1 MEGDCGS
8 PESSN
13 AASHHRGSD
22 QHLHLSN
29 DSFTSGGDPGDDAG
43 GMAANDMCIAAEECD
58 KFRVDLETRCVG
70 GRAAQE
76 TASPKRPAQAHND
89 SHSQFVHNDNNNGGV
104 MIGRKDSQSSIER
117 EIIQLNKEMEMIQ
130 MECQEIVEAHSHR
143 QQERNVLGQ
152 PGPQQQ
158 KQQQKGQGVA
168 AAGGEAAGRPES
180 YRSPRMVPRMGT
192 RLDYMKQMLAA
203 QEAAQMQMHGQ
214 PNVYPQQLP
223 GFPGAGTD
231 PANPLWMMRQNEPQ
245 HLNAT
250 NHVAKDISLKPKE
263 IQQLVSGGHSGDDR
277 DTSNTSAYNTGDS
290 CRSTPLTLELSSAP
304 AINGHKGSLLSL
316 SVQHPSNLPHVKPS
330 YSDSEKMTQTG
341 AIAPTNGV
349 GPVSQNCKQ
358 VRDWSSDGSESKK
371 LRQFLP
377 GQYRVHPA
385 NGGSPGGPQGSPVH
399 PTTNLSKSMSNG
411 SFSEKT
417 SQTPNGDLSQT
428 ENADSLQELYAQ
440 YADVMY
446 TNRANLEHTIMVQQK
461 LFQQQLMQR
470 SAHARLQENFPQD
483 GAAGAST
490 ASAAGVDS
498 LTPLPS
504 TSIGGL
510 LPPSPSGTSSH
521 MEWVVKRRADGSR
534 YITRRPIRNKILK
547 ERAKKIQEERCGMT
561 TDDDAVSEMKVGR
574 YWTKDERK
582 KHLEKVREHKK
593 RKQEMLKS
601 RMETVKEN
609 EEEKKK
615 EPNIVELSHRK
626 MMKHKSKRV
635 FDDFTTVQ
643 EMMAHGSREAPVNQK
658 GYNPLLS
665 VTTV

>member
-1 MEGDCGS
+1 MEGECGS
-8 PESSN
+8 PESNSAN
-13 AASHHRGSD
+13 RPLGSD
-22 QHLHLSN
+22 HLHLSN
-29 DSFTSGGDPGDDAG
+29 DSFTSNEHVEHPAN
-43 GMAANDMCIAAEECD
+43 MATNDISAEECD
-58 KFRVDLETRCVG
+58 KFRADLETRCSGVD
-70 GRAAQE
+70 
-76 TASPKRPAQAHND
+76 TDSPQHHQ
-89 SHSQFVHNDNNNGGV
+89 HSNGNNNGNGP
-104 MIGRKDSQSSIER
+104 ISRKDSQSSIER

-143 QQERNVLGQ
+143 QSKDIKVQ
-152 PGPQQQ
+152 PSI
-158 KQQQKGQGVA
+158 VSHLA
-168 AAGGEAAGRPES
+168 ETGGRHEPF
-180 YRSPRMVPRMGT
+180 RSPRMVPRMGT

-203 QEAAQMQMHGQ
+203 QEAAQGQQMYAQQALGMMGGDMQ
-214 PNVYPQQLP
+214 
-223 GFPGAGTD
+223 
-231 PANPLWMMRQNEPQ
+231 PLWMRHTDQ
-245 HLNAT
+245 HLNT
-250 NHVAKDISLKPKE
+250 NQIAKDLSLKPKE
-263 IQQLVSGGHSGDDR
+263 VQQLVSSASHSATGSGEDKDK

-290 CRSTPLTLELSSAP
+290 CRSTPLTLELSSTP

-316 SVQHPSNLPHVKPS
+316 SVNQQAPIKPS

-341 AIAPTNGV
+341 ATDGNHSHFLAQ
-349 GPVSQNCKQ
+349 SQTCKQ
-358 VRDWSSDGSESKK
+358 VRDWSSDGCENKK
-371 LRQFLP
+371 LRQYLP
-377 GQYRVHPA
+377 QHKAQSHHP
-385 NGGSPGGPQGSPVH
+385 G
-399 PTTNLSKSMSNG
+399 NLSKSVSNG
-411 SFSEKT
+411 SFSENKT

-470 SAHARLQENFPQD
+470 SAHARLQDNQE
-483 GAAGAST
+483 GATGLSQN
-490 ASAAGVDS
+490 S
-498 LTPLPS
+498 LPS
-504 TSIGGL
+504 TSGL
-510 LPPSPSGTSSH
+510 PQSPSTSSH

-643 EMMAHGSREAPVNQK
+643 EMMAHGSREPANQK

>member
-1 MEGDCGS
+1 MEGECGS
-8 PESSN
+8 PESNSAN
-13 AASHHRGSD
+13 RPLGSD
-22 QHLHLSN
+22 HLHLSN
-29 DSFTSGGDPGDDAG
+29 DSFTSNEHVEHPDN
-43 GMAANDMCIAAEECD
+43 MATNDISAEECD
-58 KFRVDLETRCVG
+58 KFRADLETRCSG
-70 GRAAQE
+70 AD
-76 TASPKRPAQAHND
+76 TDSPQHQ
-89 SHSQFVHNDNNNGGV
+89 HSNGNNNGNGP
-104 MIGRKDSQSSIER
+104 ISRKDSQSSIER

-143 QQERNVLGQ
+143 QTRDIKAQPSVVGYLAETVGRQE
-152 PGPQQQ
+152 PF
-158 KQQQKGQGVA
+158 
-168 AAGGEAAGRPES
+168 
-180 YRSPRMVPRMGT
+180 RSPRMVPRMGT

-203 QEAAQMQMHGQ
+203 QEAAQGQQMYAQ
-214 PNVYPQQLP
+214 PGMGMMGGDMP
-223 GFPGAGTD
+223 
-231 PANPLWMMRQNEPQ
+231 PLWMRHTDQ
-245 HLNAT
+245 HLNT
-250 NHVAKDISLKPKE
+250 NHIAKDLSLKPKE
-263 IQQLVSGGHSGDDR
+263 VQQLVSSASHSATGSGQDKDK

-290 CRSTPLTLELSSAP
+290 CRSTPLTLELNSTP

-316 SVQHPSNLPHVKPS
+316 SVNQQTPIKPS
-330 YSDSEKMTQTG
+330 FSDSEKMTQTG
-341 AIAPTNGV
+341 ATNGNPSNV
-349 GPVSQNCKQ
+349 WAQSQTCKQ

-371 LRQFLP
+371 LRQYLP
-377 GQYRVHPA
+377 QHRAQSQY
-385 NGGSPGGPQGSPVH
+385 PG
-399 PTTNLSKSMSNG
+399 NLSKSVSNG
-411 SFSEKT
+411 SFSENKT

-470 SAHARLQENFPQD
+470 SAHARLQDNQE
-483 GAAGAST
+483 GAVGLSQ
-490 ASAAGVDS
+490 SN
-498 LTPLPS
+498 LPS
-504 TSIGGL
+504 TSGL
-510 LPPSPSGTSSH
+510 PQSPSASSH

-534 YITRRPIRNKILK
+534 YITRRPIRNKMLK

-582 KHLEKVREHKK
+582 KHLEKVREHKR

-643 EMMAHGSREAPVNQK
+643 EMMAHGSREPANQK

>member
-1 MEGDCGS
+1 MTFLFTDHMFITYIDVIFGLFLQELMEGECGS
-8 PESSN
+8 PESNSAN
-13 AASHHRGSD
+13 RPLGSG
-22 QHLHLSN
+22 HLHLSN
-29 DSFTSGGDPGDDAG
+29 DSFTSNEHVEHPDN
-43 GMAANDMCIAAEECD
+43 MATNDISAEECD
-58 KFRVDLETRCVG
+58 KFRADLETRCSG
-70 GRAAQE
+70 AD
-76 TASPKRPAQAHND
+76 TDSPQHQRTNG
-89 SHSQFVHNDNNNGGV
+89 NNNGNGP
-104 MIGRKDSQSSIER
+104 ISRKDSQSSIER

-143 QQERNVLGQ
+143 QSRDLKAQ
-152 PGPQQQ
+152 P
-158 KQQQKGQGVA
+158 A
-168 AAGGEAAGRPES
+168 AVSHLVKAAGRHEPF
-180 YRSPRMVPRMGT
+180 RSPRMVPRMGT

-203 QEAAQMQMHGQ
+203 QEASQGQQMYAQQALGMMGSDMQ
-214 PNVYPQQLP
+214 
-223 GFPGAGTD
+223 
-231 PANPLWMMRQNEPQ
+231 PLWMRQNDQ
-245 HLNAT
+245 HLNT
-250 NHVAKDISLKPKE
+250 NHIAKDLSLKPKE
-263 IQQLVSGGHSGDDR
+263 VQQLVSASHSAAGSGEDKDK

-304 AINGHKGSLLSL
+304 AMNGHKGSLLSL
-316 SVQHPSNLPHVKPS
+316 SVNQQPPIKPS

-341 AIAPTNGV
+341 ATNGI
-349 GPVSQNCKQ
+349 PMNFAAQSQTCKQ

-371 LRQFLP
+371 LRQYLP
-377 GQYRVHPA
+377 QHSRVQSHA
-385 NGGSPGGPQGSPVH
+385 QPG
-399 PTTNLSKSMSNG
+399 NLSKLVSNG
-411 SFSEKT
+411 SFSENKT

-470 SAHARLQENFPQD
+470 SAHARLQDNCTQE
-483 GAAGAST
+483 GATGMSQ
-490 ASAAGVDS
+490 SDM
-498 LTPLPS
+498 PS
-504 TSIGGL
+504 TSGL
-510 LPPSPSGTSSH
+510 PQSPSASSH

-534 YITRRPIRNKILK
+534 YITRRPVRNRILK

-582 KHLEKVREHKK
+582 KHLEKVREHKR

-626 MMKHKSKRV
+626 MMKHKNKRV

-643 EMMAHGSREAPVNQK
+643 EMMAHGSREPTNPK

-665 VTTV
+665 VTTVWWAIRLLK